1 MKVQYTRAAKLDI
14 TRGNISVEPGY
25 IHEHKDAF
33 RLVQIG
39 MAIPA
44 DDECRERC
52 GLTDDEIW
60 DIQRR
65 YNATYARIHPEDQ
78 KLFDAGVIAGYTAD
92 GTGNY
97 EPGPNASNR
106 PDIFPS
112 NVRESLIVDGSGN
125 SILVDDDDVTYPR

>member
-1 MKVQYTRAAKLDI
+1 MKVQFTREAKI
-14 TRGNISVEPGY
+14 QMPGGVKSVEPGY

-44 DDECRERC
+44 DDECRDKC

-65 YNATYARIHPEDQ
+65 YNATFARIHPSDQ
-78 KLFDAGVIAGYTAD
+78 KLFDDGVISGYTSN
-92 GTGNY
+92 GTGDY
-97 EPGPNASNR
+97 VPGPNSHMR

-112 NVRESLIVDGSGN
+112 NVRESLILDDRGN
-125 SILVDDDDVTYPR
+125 SILVTDDDVT